1 MVEHLL
7 CKQGV
12 AGSNPANSTG
22 LLLTEVE
29 RGAHEASLRRE
40 MLFFDM
46 MNVSVDNK
54 GNHRVAAPEYISDVR
69 VHSVDLVSAVMHRF
83 TRGARKTISVKL
95 RRAYGGCLGTSR
107 R

>member
-22 LLLTEVE
+22 LLLTEAE

-54 GNHRVAAPEYISDVR
+54 GNHRVAAPKYISDVR
-69 VHSVDLVSAVMHRF
+69 FM
-83 TRGARKTISVKL
+83 RGARKTISVKL